1 MGWAQSRG
9 SEMRAEVKGLK
20 GSSRR
25 YLDKHSKSNK
35 SFRGIENL
43 IENESTIPFE
53 TTERKP
59 P

>member
-1 MGWAQSRG
+1 
-9 SEMRAEVKGLK
+9 MRAEVQGLK

-35 SFRGIENL
+35 SGRGIENL

-53 TTERKP
+53 ITEREP

>member
-1 MGWAQSRG
+1 
-9 SEMRAEVKGLK
+9 MRAEVKGLK

-35 SFRGIENL
+35 SGRAIEYIIENQ
-43 IENESTIPFE
+43 STIPFG
-53 TTERKP
+53 TTQRKP